1 MDTYG
6 GGWTVLQR
14 RGDFGHPKDYFL
26 KNWEE
31 YKFGFGE
38 PNEVSMSKLTWEG
51 LTHMLNP
58 I

>member
-1 MDTYG
+1 M
-6 GGWTVLQR
+6 LQR

-38 PNEVSMSKLTWEG
+38 PNEVSMSKLTLAE
-51 LTHMLNP
+51 LTYIVNL